1 MSREVQLL
9 TIPKRYL
16 LERDDRF
23 RAPLGTKG
31 FNQLSSTLRTSL
43 IRVPAKKTNI
53 LLMIDSGRSSSGWIP
68 RAPLQFET
76 EFFELLL
83 QFEVSAL
90 EKFLAHGVGRQ
101 FEPGVPVHHGNRTFC
116 TRTCRRVI
124 VDCYDAMVPPELLR
138 D

>member
-9 TIPKRYL
+9 SIPKRYL
-16 LERDDRF
+16 LERDDRL
-23 RAPLGTKG
+23 RAPLTAKS
-31 FNQLSSTLRTSL
+31 FNQLSGTLRIPL

-76 EFFELLL
+76 EFLELLL

-90 EKFLAHGVGRQ
+90 EKFLAHRVGW
-101 FEPGVPVHHGNRTFC
+101 
-116 TRTCRRVI
+116 
-124 VDCYDAMVPPELLR
+124 
-138 D
+138 